1 MKTLTRSLFSAA
13 LVAVIAAL
21 TLSSPLGASQRK
33 NLDFTLVNR
42 TGVDIMEVYLSPTSD
57 DEWGDDVMGRDIL
70 EAGEK
75 VDIKFSSE
83 ETECNWDLK
92 VIDEDDDEIV
102 WAKLNLCTANEI
114 SLMWENKKPT
124 AIIK

>member
-1 MKTLTRSLFSAA
+1 MKKLTLSLLAGG
-13 LVAVIAAL
+13 LVAVLALAA
-21 TLSSPLGASQRK
+21 SSSSLGAAQRK
-33 NLDFTLVNR
+33 NLDFTLVNK

-57 DEWGDDVMGRDIL
+57 DQWGEDVMGRDIL
-70 EAGEK
+70 EDGEK

-83 ETECNWDLK
+83 ETECNWDMK

-102 WAKLNLCTANEI
+102 WTKLNLCTANEI
-114 SLMWENKKPT
+114 TVMWENKKPT